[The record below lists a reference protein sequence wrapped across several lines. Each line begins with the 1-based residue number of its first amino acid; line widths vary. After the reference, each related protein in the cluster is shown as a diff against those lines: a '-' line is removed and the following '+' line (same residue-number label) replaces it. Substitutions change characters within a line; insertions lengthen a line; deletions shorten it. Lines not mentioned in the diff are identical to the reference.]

1 MAGPWVE
8 FPIVEPLTHCPAK
21 EPLPYTIYELN
32 HEFVSLVKIRPGLVV
47 REFAILV
54 GQPLLAVP
62 RCVGKTKAD
71 SQEWLSYAMR
81 SVAFLETGGVGSQLS
96 PC

>member
-1 MAGPWVE
+1 MAGSWVE
-8 FPIVEPLTHCPAK
+8 IPITESQTHCPAK

-32 HEFVSLVKIRPGLVV
+32 HEFVSLVKIRPGLAV
-47 REFAILV
+47 REFAIVV

-62 RCVGKTKAD
+62 RSIGRTKAD
-71 SQEWLSYAMR
+71 SQEWLSYAIR